1 MRTSALNA
9 ENTRID
15 TRLSKITIF
24 FFSFSLN
31 YHLKKRCSGPSLSFT
46 LYLQQPRKMRR
57 CVICAKMTFLEC
69 PGFSKITYGI
79 FFVLFFLFFSLF
91 FPHLFAQK
99 MQIVSHDFSITA
111 ILLSTITTTKIL
123 VVHPLSP
130 ATEDGENHDLGVSND
145 SGDMNFPKTFWRTA
159 KRLCFAKIRP

>member
-1 MRTSALNA
+1 M
-9 ENTRID
+9 
-15 TRLSKITIF
+15 
-24 FFSFSLN
+24 
-31 YHLKKRCSGPSLSFT
+31 PSLSFT

-57 CVICAKMTFLEC
+57 CVICAKMTTLEC

-79 FFVLFFLFFSLF
+79 FFFFGIFFLSFIFLSFLFFSLF

-99 MQIVSHDFSITA
+99 MQMVSHDFCITA

-130 ATEDGENHDLGVSND
+130 ATEENIGVSND

-159 KRLCFAKIRP
+159 KRLCFAKIRR